1 VRIWKSAAGVL
12 HGYPKV
18 TGPQDEAVEI
28 PGDVRQYAEA
38 GHHVICMCL
47 EHKLTGRPDPRLV
60 FVTPLVT

>member
-1 VRIWKSAAGVL
+1 
-12 HGYPKV
+12 
-18 TGPQDEAVEI
+18 VEI